1 MQQQLNRDY
10 VFLSDGDQSV
20 STIKWYTSTIAKKNN
35 KNKTKRIFGQTST
48 FMKVRDEEELY
59 QLFKELTSMLCWTNK
74 S

>member
-35 KNKTKRIFGQTST
+35 KNKTKRILVKHRRSWKFATKKNSTSYL
-48 FMKVRDEEELY
+48 R
-59 QLFKELTSMLCWTNK
+59 S
-74 S
+74 